1 MHSRPLVLRE
11 STRNTRRV
19 RIAGVPS
26 RAPESSEAM
35 AGKKKKS
42 GEEFRM
48 VRLPLSAIKK
58 YKAEEKANKKKK

>member
-1 MHSRPLVLRE
+1 
-11 STRNTRRV
+11 
-19 RIAGVPS
+19 
-26 RAPESSEAM
+26 M
-35 AGKKKKS
+35 AGKKKTK